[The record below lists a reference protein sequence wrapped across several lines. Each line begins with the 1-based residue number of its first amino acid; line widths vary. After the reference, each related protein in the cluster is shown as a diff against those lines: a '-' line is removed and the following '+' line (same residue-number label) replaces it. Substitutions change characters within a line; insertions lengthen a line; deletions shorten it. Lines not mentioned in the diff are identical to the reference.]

1 LRIIVGL
8 DKASNEYK
16 TIRFLLNIFVQ
27 EFAMNDIKHTVN
39 GDVEVKLPEYFLGDN
54 IGKAKFANWK
64 EPLLAFF
71 TDKLK
76 VDMGEYGFGSNE
88 EFANYFYMTMVK
100 MKQVVKD
107 KGMPLGTIL
116 AGKDAKLA
124 KAKDENRGGSFKNL
138 ADLYA
143 ELDPVNMQN
152 RLVLS
157 YCYKIYGRNV

>member
-1 LRIIVGL
+1 MSEQTQSGGNPAIG
-8 DKASNEYK
+8 AE
-16 TIRFLLNIFVQ
+16 FIF
-27 EFAMNDIKHTVN
+27 
-39 GDVEVKLPEYFLGDN
+39 
-54 IGKAKFANWK
+54 
-64 EPLLAFF
+64 
-71 TDKLK
+71 
-76 VDMGEYGFGSNE
+76 
-88 EFANYFYMTMVK
+88 K

-138 ADLYA
+138 ADLYS
-143 ELDPVNMQN
+143 ELNPVNMQN